1 MPHHYTRL
9 CYAENRTEAASFKVA
24 KFFFKG
30 FKGEKKIPGGMTP
43 PKKKKKKK
51 KKNEQERTDRK
62 KNTVNEKSVK
72 KYLFAMNI

>member
-43 PKKKKKKK
+43 PKKRKRNKRKMNKKGQIEKKT
-51 KKNEQERTDRK
+51 Q
-62 KNTVNEKSVK
+62 
-72 KYLFAMNI
+72 